1 MEKILLILSTLS
13 FLFLWIIIIVIYTP
27 NCYNLQVM
35 IDSIDQNGILT
46 ETEAP
51 LHWYLTNMH
60 TVECWTIS
68 LPDDEKYLKYEI
80 VTRTWGRVQ
89 LCRKIM
95 VYTLPIMIICGFTL
109 LILLS

>member
-1 MEKILLILSTLS
+1 MENILLILSFLS
-13 FLFLWIIIIVIYTP
+13 SIISIVTVVLYTS

-46 ETEAP
+46 ETEVP